1 VVGIDDE
8 SFVVADIPGLI
19 EGAHRGAGLGLQ
31 FLRHV
36 ARTLL
41 LIHVIDA
48 AATEGRDPLE
58 DFRRINEELGQY
70 SPDLAQR
77 PQLVAANK
85 MDLPEARERWPRLRE
100 ALAAQG
106 VSAYPISAAT
116 REGVEA
122 LLRAAAA
129 RLAEIRREMAE
140 RAAPAQAAPDFA
152 FSPDHRLYTP
162 LAQSREFA
170 VEQVGDH
177 EFEVRGAAAERAV
190 AMTDLANAEG
200 FRFLQTRLRQMGI
213 AAALERA
220 GAQPGD
226 TVRIGDFEMAWLAT
240 PEPPKRRRTARER
253 KTGIRRR

>member
-1 VVGIDDE
+1 
-8 SFVVADIPGLI
+8 VADIPGLI

-41 LIHVIDA
+41 LIHVVDA

-58 DFRRINEELGQY
+58 DVRRINEELGQY
-70 SPDLAQR
+70 SPELVQR

-106 VSAYPISAAT
+106 VAAYPISAAT

-122 LLRAAAA
+122 LLRAVAA
-129 RLAEIRREMAE
+129 RLAEIRREAAE

-177 EFEVRGAAAERAV
+177 EFEVRGAAVERAV

-200 FRFLQTRLRQMGI
+200 LRFLQTRLRQMGV

-220 GAQPGD
+220 GAVSGD

-253 KTGIRRR
+253 KAGIRRR